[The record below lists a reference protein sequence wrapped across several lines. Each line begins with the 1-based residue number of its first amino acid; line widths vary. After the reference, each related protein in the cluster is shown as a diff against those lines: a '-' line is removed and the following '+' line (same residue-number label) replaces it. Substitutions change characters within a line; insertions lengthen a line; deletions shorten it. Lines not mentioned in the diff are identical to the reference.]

1 VGERILKVSRSG
13 YYDWKGRPASPRQ
26 VDNDLISKHLEGI
39 SVVSRGTY
47 GYRRAHA
54 ELVLGL
60 GLPVNRKRVQRLMRA
75 AGLQGLPRRRRG
87 PGTTIRSGE
96 DTAAD
101 LVQRQFTAGAANEL
115 WVTDITEH
123 PTLEGKLYVAAVLDV
138 YSRRVVGWCM
148 ADHMRTELVLD
159 ALGMAVTR
167 RDPDGTIL
175 HSDHGSQGNSL
186 LGRSAVAFTRRDF
199 SGRWEPSA
207 TASIMR

>member
-1 VGERILKVSRSG
+1 MTGSTSRWLGAPPAPPGVGGRILKVSRSG

-26 VDNDLISKHLEGI
+26 VGNDLISKHLEGI

-75 AGLQGLPRRRRG
+75 AGLQGLPRHRRG

-101 LVQRQFTAGAANEL
+101 LVQRQFTAGAASEL

-123 PTLEGKLYVAAVLDV
+123 PPWKGNCMSRLSSMCIHDV
-138 YSRRVVGWCM
+138 SSAGAWPITCAPSSSSTPSGW
-148 ADHMRTELVLD
+148 
-159 ALGMAVTR
+159 
-167 RDPDGTIL
+167 P
-175 HSDHGSQGNSL
+175 
-186 LGRSAVAFTRRDF
+186 
-199 SGRWEPSA
+199 
-207 TASIMR
+207 